1 MGTAREMILLKK
13 PSVRIAFTKLEAGS
27 ILKIPKTSYYMILKH
42 PLGLESLM
50 DSQHTDGGVGYAAQ
64 KIWI

>member
-1 MGTAREMILLKK
+1 MILLKK
-13 PSVRIAFTKLEAGS
+13 SSVRIAFTKLEAGS
-27 ILKIPKTSYYMILKH
+27 ILKIPKTSYYMIQV

-50 DSQHTDGGVGYAAQ
+50 DGQHTDGGVGYVAQ